1 VLCHQY
7 SRTCNPI
14 VYQDSGYIATQ
25 VHLLQEM
32 FPGACSIEVQH
43 CLTIAEGDVARAA
56 QLVLHRQEAG
66 QSLSSNATVLQV
78 SSSYMGLA
86 DTSPYSLLVCDTGSI
101 FLKSNGNDL
110 PDCMVSCPSTQS

>member
-1 VLCHQY
+1 
-7 SRTCNPI
+7 
-14 VYQDSGYIATQ
+14 
-25 VHLLQEM
+25 M

-78 SSSYMGLA
+78 SSRYMGLA
-86 DTSPYSLLVCDTGSI
+86 DTSPDVYCLVHDA
-101 FLKSNGNDL
+101 
-110 PDCMVSCPSTQS
+110 M

>member
-1 VLCHQY
+1 
-7 SRTCNPI
+7 
-14 VYQDSGYIATQ
+14 

-78 SSSYMGLA
+78 SSSYMDLA
-86 DTSPYSLLVCDTGSI
+86 YRG
-101 FLKSNGNDL
+101 
-110 PDCMVSCPSTQS
+110 DC